1 LPNLTHNLD
10 FTYRHSLTFRECIS
24 TRVRYYHGVEFI
36 DTSIVE
42 QIEMKMIRPSEFAV
56 RDQFLRD
63 CSQDET
69 LLNSI
74 KEHGLLQPILVRP
87 LNHGFEIVAG
97 HRRFQ
102 TCRSLRWRFVPCK
115 IREMTDKQAF
125 EIQLTENIQ
134 RKSMDPI
141 EEAEAFRR
149 YVVEFGWGGVSELA
163 KKIGK
168 SEEYVSHR
176 IQLLRLSADIK
187 DQIINSKINVSQ
199 ALELTSIPS
208 DKQSEIVSYVMN
220 SNPTVKQIR
229 EVKSIIKNGITSDV
243 NCRNLSKKVRVLRT
257 TKKTSLALKLTLARI
272 DNLIEEV
279 HKTIEAEQRAE
290 ILNFLMGLRL
300 RVHGM
305 IDECIRF
312 KHATVKSK
320 NE

>member
-1 LPNLTHNLD
+1 MGE
-10 FTYRHSLTFRECIS
+10 YIS
-24 TRVRYYHGVEFI
+24 TSYRYIVAVEYI

-56 RDQFLRD
+56 RDEFVKDRT
-63 CSQDET
+63 QDVT
-69 LLNSI
+69 LANSI

-87 LNHGFEIVAG
+87 LSHGFEIVAG

-102 TCRSLRWRFVPCK
+102 TCRTLRWRFIPCK
-115 IREMTDKQAF
+115 IREMSDKQAF

-149 YVVEFGWGGVSELA
+149 YVLDFGWGGVSELA

-176 IQLLRLSADIK
+176 IQLLKLPTDIK
-187 DQIINSKINVSQ
+187 EQIIRSNINVSQ
-199 ALELTSIPS
+199 ALEITNMPS
-208 DKQSEIVSYVMN
+208 NRQAEIVNYVMSN
-220 SNPTVKQIR
+220 NPTVKQIR
-229 EVKSIIKNGITSDV
+229 EVKALIKEDISERVPRRGD
-243 NCRNLSKKVRVLRT
+243 LSKQVCVLQT
-257 TKKTSLALKLTLARI
+257 TKKTSLTLKLALARI
-272 DNLIEEV
+272 DTLIEEV
-279 HKTIEAEQRAE
+279 HKTVEAEQRAE

-300 RVHGM
+300 RIHNM

-312 KHATVKSK
+312 KIMAMKSQGSTK
-320 NE
+320 TTGH

>member
-1 LPNLTHNLD
+1 MYKFN
-10 FTYRHSLTFRECIS
+10 FTDRHGVTRRECIS
-24 TRVRYYHGVEFI
+24 MSGRYYDAVEFI

-56 RDQFLRD
+56 RDQFLKD
-63 CSQDET
+63 DSQDET
-69 LLNSI
+69 LMNSI

-87 LNHGFEIVAG
+87 LSHGFEIVAG
-97 HRRFQ
+97 HRRFK

-134 RKSMDPI
+134 RKSMDPV

-149 YVVEFGWGGVSELA
+149 YVVDFGWGGMSELA

-176 IQLLRLSADIK
+176 IQLLKLSPEIK
-187 DQIINSKINVSQ
+187 EQIIRTKLNVSQ
-199 ALELTSIPS
+199 ALELTTIPS
-208 DKQSEIVSYVMN
+208 DRQAEIESYVMN
-220 SNPTVKQIR
+220 NSPTVKQIR
-229 EVKSIIKNGITSDV
+229 EVKSLVKDDISNQLPYRG
-243 NCRNLSKKVRVLRT
+243 NLSKKVSILRT
-257 TKKTSLALKLTLARI
+257 TKKTSLTLKLTLARI
-272 DNLIEEV
+272 DNLIDEV

-290 ILNFLMGLRL
+290 IINFLMGLRL

-305 IDECIRF
+305 IDDCIRF
-312 KHATVKSK
+312 KNTNLKSK
-320 NE
+320 VE

>member
-1 LPNLTHNLD
+1 
-10 FTYRHSLTFRECIS
+10 
-24 TRVRYYHGVEFI
+24 VEFI

-42 QIEMKMIRPSEFAV
+42 QLEMKMIRPSEFAV
-56 RDQFLRD
+56 RDQFLKD
-63 CSQDET
+63 GSQDET
-69 LLNSI
+69 LMNSI

-87 LNHGFEIVAG
+87 LIHGFEIVAG

-102 TCRSLRWRFVPCK
+102 TCRSLRWRFVPCN

-149 YVVEFGWGGVSELA
+149 YVVDFGWGGVSELA

-176 IQLLRLSADIK
+176 IQLLRLPADIK
-187 DQIINSKINVSQ
+187 EQIINSKINVSQ
-199 ALELTSIPS
+199 ALEITSIPS
-208 DKQSEIVSYVMN
+208 DRQSEIVSYVMN

-229 EVKSIIKNGITSDV
+229 EVKSFIKNDISSNV
-243 NCRNLSKKVRVLRT
+243 HCRNLSKKVNVLRT
-257 TKKTSLALKLTLARI
+257 TKKTSLTLRLTLARI
-272 DNLIEEV
+272 DNLIDEV

-312 KHATVKSK
+312 KHNSVKSK
-320 NE
+320 IE

>member
-1 LPNLTHNLD
+1 
-10 FTYRHSLTFRECIS
+10 
-24 TRVRYYHGVEFI
+24 VEFI

-56 RDQFLRD
+56 RDEFLRD
-63 CSQDET
+63 GSQDET

-199 ALELTSIPS
+199 ALELTNIPS

-220 SNPTVKQIR
+220 SNPTIKQIR
-229 EVKSIIKNGITSDV
+229 EVKSIIKNDISSDI

>member
-1 LPNLTHNLD
+1 M
-10 FTYRHSLTFRECIS
+10 
-24 TRVRYYHGVEFI
+24 EFI

-56 RDQFLRD
+56 RDQFLND
-63 CSQDET
+63 GSQDET
-69 LLNSI
+69 LMNSI

-87 LNHGFEIVAG
+87 LSHGFEIVAG

-115 IREMTDKQAF
+115 IREMTDKQAY

-149 YVVEFGWGGVSELA
+149 YVVDFGWGGVSELA

-176 IQLLRLSADIK
+176 IQLLRLPADIK
-187 DQIINSKINVSQ
+187 EQIINSKINVSQ
-199 ALELTSIPS
+199 ALEITSIPS
-208 DKQSEIVSYVMN
+208 DRQLEIVSYVMN

-229 EVKSIIKNGITSDV
+229 EVKSIIKDDISSNV
-243 NCRNLSKKVRVLRT
+243 NCRNLSKKVNVLRT
-257 TKKTSLALKLTLARI
+257 TKKTSLTLRLTLARI

-312 KHATVKSK
+312 KHNSMKSK
-320 NE
+320 IE

>member
-1 LPNLTHNLD
+1 M
-10 FTYRHSLTFRECIS
+10 
-24 TRVRYYHGVEFI
+24 EFI

-56 RDQFLRD
+56 RDQFLKD
-63 CSQDET
+63 GSQDET
-69 LLNSI
+69 LMNSI

-87 LNHGFEIVAG
+87 LSHGFEIVAG

-134 RKSMDPI
+134 RKSMDPV

-149 YVVEFGWGGVSELA
+149 YVVDFGWGGVSELA

-168 SEEYVSHR
+168 SEEYGSHR
-176 IQLLRLSADIK
+176 IQLLRLPADIK
-187 DQIINSKINVSQ
+187 EEIINSKINVSQ
-199 ALELTSIPS
+199 ALEITSIPS
-208 DKQSEIVSYVMN
+208 DRQSEIVSYVMN

-229 EVKSIIKNGITSDV
+229 EVKSIIKNDISSNV
-243 NCRNLSKKVRVLRT
+243 NCRNLSKKVSVLRT
-257 TKKTSLALKLTLARI
+257 TKKTSLTLRLTLARI
-272 DNLIEEV
+272 DNLIDEV

-312 KHATVKSK
+312 KHNSVKSK
-320 NE
+320 IE